1 MLTTQNAREIIFTR
15 SVAAQ
20 ALELAAACLIV
31 AGAWLLAEWLALIVA
46 GLLFLV
52 ASYSLGR

>member
-1 MLTTQNAREIIFTR
+1 MLTTQNAKEIIFTR

-20 ALELAAACLIV
+20 VLELLAACLLIV
-31 AGAWLLAEWLALIVA
+31 GAWLLAEWLGLIVA
-46 GLLFLV
+46 GLLALV